1 MIRLTLLNGKHWYV
15 NPDHIVG
22 IKSGHKYGS
31 AIESDHQTG
40 IEHTI
45 DVTQVQES
53 PEVAIVFKPK
63 VVGSYDR
70 VICPHCG
77 LDFQHGQR
85 VEMPMPYCENCGK
98 IVFDIT
104 QRFCCWCGSKFENRA
119 VTEE

>member
-53 PEVAIVFKPK
+53 PEEVARK
-63 VVGSYDR
+63 VLEWRLLISKYDSLRNAIAQEWGKGSQEQL
-70 VICPHCG
+70 ICEVELVKMSLYKLAG
-77 LDFQHGQR
+77 L
-85 VEMPMPYCENCGK
+85 
-98 IVFDIT
+98 
-104 QRFCCWCGSKFENRA
+104 
-119 VTEE
+119 EEPT